1 MDASESPRPS
11 PKRARTRGAGL
22 SLLRRNRQ
30 FRLLFSAQV
39 VSFAGDWFLFVALA
53 GLVFSLT
60 HSPGLVAAV
69 YAALTVPFAFFM
81 FVGGPLA
88 DRLNRQALMIV
99 ADLIRGVLCL
109 GFFLIHARSQV
120 WMVYVLAGAITAL
133 AAVFEPAS
141 MAAIPNLVERE
152 DLATANV
159 MAGAVWGS
167 MLAIGSALGGLV
179 VATFGRRAGY
189 MGDAASFF
197 VSAVLVSRIRARFS
211 EARTQKGEH
220 PGLIE
225 STREAIRY
233 ARRDHRVLAL
243 MTVKGGFGLGAGV
256 VSLLPVL
263 AFTVYH
269 RGDAG
274 TGILYAFRGAGVVV
288 GPFLV
293 RRWIDDEDL
302 TTLFWVI
309 SAAFVVYGAS
319 YAFVPWMPVI
329 YLAGV
334 FVFLGHLG
342 GGAQWTLSTYG
353 LQVLV
358 PDHIRGRIFAFDE
371 GFITLTIAVSAIA
384 AGSIADVVNVRVVML
399 GLSAVCLSYS
409 VIWTVATRKVRRS
422 FRRPP
427 VEEAAA

>member
-1 MDASESPRPS
+1 MDSPGFPEPPPRSTRS
-11 PKRARTRGAGL
+11 PGAAW
-22 SLLRRNRQ
+22 SLLHRNPD

-39 VSFAGDWFLFVALA
+39 VSFTGDWFLFVALA

-69 YAALTVPFAFFM
+69 YAALTVPFAIFM

-99 ADLIRGVLCL
+99 ADLLRGVLCL
-109 GFFLIHARSQV
+109 GFFLIHSASQV
-120 WMVYVLAGAITAL
+120 WMVYVLAGAVTAL

-141 MAAIPNLVERE
+141 MAAIPNLVDRE

-189 MGDAASFF
+189 IGDASSFV
-197 VSAVLVSRIRARFS
+197 VSAAIVSRIRGRFS
-211 EARTQKGEH
+211 EARPTSHEH
-220 PGLIE
+220 PGLLE

-233 ARRDHRVLAL
+233 ARQDHRVLAL

-274 TGILYAFRGAGVVV
+274 TGILYAFRGAGVFV

-293 RRWIDDEDL
+293 RRWLADED
-302 TTLFWVI
+302 
-309 SAAFVVYGAS
+309 
-319 YAFVPWMPVI
+319 
-329 YLAGV
+329 
-334 FVFLGHLG
+334 
-342 GGAQWTLSTYG
+342 
-353 LQVLV
+353 
-358 PDHIRGRIFAFDE
+358 
-371 GFITLTIAVSAIA
+371 
-384 AGSIADVVNVRVVML
+384 
-399 GLSAVCLSYS
+399 
-409 VIWTVATRKVRRS
+409 
-422 FRRPP
+422 
-427 VEEAAA
+427 